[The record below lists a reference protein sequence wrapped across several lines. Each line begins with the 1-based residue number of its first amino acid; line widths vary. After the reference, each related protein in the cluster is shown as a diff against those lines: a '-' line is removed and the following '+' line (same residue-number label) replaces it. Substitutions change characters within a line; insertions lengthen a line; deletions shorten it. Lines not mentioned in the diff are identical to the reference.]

1 MGYRIRYALQ
11 DGMLR
16 AAVSGRTLDRGGG
29 ACAERIARDIAEQA
43 GRGTV
48 NRVLIDVRG
57 LADRV
62 GSLGALSMARCAP
75 QRAGYR
81 VAVVDALENDA
92 YYALHEMA
100 ARALTE
106 QWAAA
111 QESRIRARSVSYEPC
126 RCAYYPRI
134 SKPRLRRAIVRE
146 SRVRYVA
153 LD

>member
-81 VAVVDALENDA
+81 VAVVDAFENDA

-100 ARALTE
+100 ARAHGYAL
-106 QWAAA
+106 
-111 QESRIRARSVSYEPC
+111 RCFGSVAE
-126 RCAYYPRI
+126 A
-134 SKPRLRRAIVRE
+134 VRWLG
-146 SRVRYVA
+146 STPSTPA
-153 LD
+153 SD